1 MNRYEIKEP
10 IWKTRS
16 VGIAEHRLKKDL
28 LVDILY
34 RDKDGKRVYPD
45 TYIVRKGTTNH
56 YPSQEIKGNKI
67 YWIPINDLEVY
78 GDINESL

>member
-28 LVDILY
+28 LVDIIY
-34 RDKDGKRVYPD
+34 RNKDGQSVYHD
-45 TYIVRKGTTNH
+45 TYIGREGSTLN
-56 YPSQEIKGNKI
+56 YPSQNIKGNKV
-67 YWIPINDLEVY
+67 YWIPISELEIY
-78 GDINESL
+78 E

>member
-28 LVDILY
+28 LVDIIY
-34 RDKDGKRVYPD
+34 RNKDGQRVYHD
-45 TYIVRKGTTNH
+45 TYIVREGSTLN
-56 YPSQEIKGNKI
+56 YPSQNIKGNKV
-67 YWIPINDLEVY
+67 YWIPISELEIY
-78 GDINESL
+78 E